1 MEKYRSRFSKTEKN
15 RWSGLTISLCIVVA
29 FYMLLANLG
38 NLKGFFNSFFT
49 ITSTVIIGAVIAYTV
64 NPLAVL
70 MNKRIEKLFKK
81 HKNYSWII
89 SASVSLILV
98 LCLIVGLLALI
109 SPMLIDNIKNFAT
122 GLSGYMN
129 SLKELV
135 TASELNDDL
144 KNSITGFIDDQS
156 DLTKL
161 VSKFVLGNDITAAG
175 VLSFSAG
182 TVSAAFNFLIGIILA
197 FYFLIGKKKLLD
209 LLTEFFNL
217 VVPTKHYE
225 NFSNVMNRLNSIFSR
240 FIVCELIDA
249 LIVGVINA
257 VFMFAMKMPYA
268 VFCSV
273 IVALCN
279 LAPTFGPFVGAFIGA
294 VILLLAEPQFVIPF
308 LIFTLALQL
317 IDGYVIK
324 PRLFGSA
331 LKVPAFLVLVFI
343 VVGGKIWGVPGVLL
357 AIPLAAILSYI
368 YRQIF
373 VPWLS
378 ARKKAKDEAAA
389 AKAAEDK
396 SQKNHKAG

>member
-225 NFSNVMNRLNSIFSR
+225 NFR
-240 FIVCELIDA
+240 C
-249 LIVGVINA
+249 
-257 VFMFAMKMPYA
+257 
-268 VFCSV
+268 
-273 IVALCN
+273 
-279 LAPTFGPFVGAFIGA
+279 T
-294 VILLLAEPQFVIPF
+294 
-308 LIFTLALQL
+308 
-317 IDGYVIK
+317 
-324 PRLFGSA
+324 
-331 LKVPAFLVLVFI
+331 
-343 VVGGKIWGVPGVLL
+343 
-357 AIPLAAILSYI
+357 
-368 YRQIF
+368 
-373 VPWLS
+373 
-378 ARKKAKDEAAA
+378 
-389 AKAAEDK
+389 
-396 SQKNHKAG
+396 